1 MTAAVI
7 AEFNTHAPGNGKDSA
22 CKRGSSNN
30 NGSDNGSDSKVLL
43 FISDIRSADWQTLGS
58 HTAMDEEVQNDM
70 SLQKEWHLALQP
82 TASMLKFRLP
92 WTGGCTRYLRG
103 TVYFPVYGPLGTS
116 ETRLVVSDTV
126 ATPQEK
132 EKEEKEMEEEVWYD
146 HQTYWEQLF
155 YFNSITR

>member
-1 MTAAVI
+1 
-7 AEFNTHAPGNGKDSA
+7 
-22 CKRGSSNN
+22 
-30 NGSDNGSDSKVLL
+30 
-43 FISDIRSADWQTLGS
+43 
-58 HTAMDEEVQNDM
+58 M